1 MQQAG
6 EQESQRRR
14 LSWSEVAIVA
24 GALKISESGPRTVRA
39 GSLAALCVTPL
50 AP

>member
-6 EQESQRRR
+6 GQESQRRR
-14 LSWSEVAIVA
+14 LSWSEVAIVS
-24 GALKISESGPRTVRA
+24 GALAISESGPRTVRA
-39 GSLAALCVTPL
+39 GSLAAFCVTAL